1 MEVFGVLPDLT
12 LLHVV
17 LLRVLETLFKILL
30 DLVEERILS
39 MLQPTLDL
47 VEGDRSLDLLVVIGV
62 LSFRRQT
69 KEVVRQKTT
78 SSRRDTSCFHG

>member
-17 LLRVLETLFKILL
+17 LLRVLETLFKVLL
-30 DLVEERILS
+30 ELVEERILS
-39 MLQPTLDL
+39 MLQPTPDL
-47 VEGDRSLDLLVVIGV
+47 VESYRSLDLLVVIWI

-78 SSRRDTSCFHG
+78 SSRRDTSCFRG

>member
-1 MEVFGVLPDLT
+1 MKVFRVLPDLT

-17 LLRVLETLFKILL
+17 LLRVLETLFKVLL

-39 MLQPTLDL
+39 MLQPTPDL
-47 VEGDRSLDLLVVIGV
+47 VESYRSLDLLVVIWI

-78 SSRRDTSCFHG
+78 SSRRDTPCFRG

>member
-1 MEVFGVLPDLT
+1 MEEFGVLPDLT

-17 LLRVLETLFKILL
+17 LLRVLETLFKVLL

-39 MLQPTLDL
+39 MLQPTPDL
-47 VEGDRSLDLLVVIGV
+47 VESYRSLDLLVVIWI

-78 SSRRDTSCFHG
+78 SSRRDTSCFRG